1 MSLGTVP
8 YVKLSEA
15 CDKLEDARR
24 QLRAG
29 SDPVAESNK
38 KKRGPTAH
46 APLAGDTLETVAREW
61 FAKHSPAWTPGLG
74 DQIVRRLEL
83 NLFP

>member
-1 MSLGTVP
+1 MSLGIVP

-74 DQIVRRLEL
+74 DQIIRRLEL
-83 NLFP
+83 NRFP